1 MLSTVVYV
9 CMSVLLLQLF
19 FRVTTATYLPPSH
32 PSPLSHQPF
41 ACDHQYQWK
50 SHHLIII
57 SIIVNIISS
66 SSMHA

>member
-9 CMSVLLLQLF
+9 CMYYFSCF

-57 SIIVNIISS
+57 SIIVNIIIS